1 MGHCVRARVAFP
13 SSLSLSP
20 SQARKGKCAQRGAT
34 GTSRAS
40 ERVTLETEDRRR
52 EKREREEPRPGVTH
66 EGQGVASSDT
76 DVRISELAAEGGSR
90 DGTQVAR
97 EMCGNC
103 SGSSEGAAAADY
115 SSSSSS
121 STHSCSPAATR
132 SLAPLSL
139 SLCADSLHSLAPL
152 CRRRSPLLL
161 FSLSLSFP
169 PLVTF
174 RLVIMSA
181 ATASKRTI
189 DCVNVPGERGSA
201 VGRPP
206 ERRP

>member
-52 EKREREEPRPGVTH
+52 EMREREEPRPGVTH

-139 SLCADSLHSLAPL
+139 SLCG
-152 CRRRSPLLL
+152 
-161 FSLSLSFP
+161 FP
-169 PLVTF
+169 PLTRSTLQAQVTSSSLLSLPLF
-174 RLVIMSA
+174 PSSGHLPTRHHVGSHSEQAHHRLCQRA
-181 ATASKRTI
+181 R
-189 DCVNVPGERGSA
+189 
-201 VGRPP
+201 
-206 ERRP
+206 